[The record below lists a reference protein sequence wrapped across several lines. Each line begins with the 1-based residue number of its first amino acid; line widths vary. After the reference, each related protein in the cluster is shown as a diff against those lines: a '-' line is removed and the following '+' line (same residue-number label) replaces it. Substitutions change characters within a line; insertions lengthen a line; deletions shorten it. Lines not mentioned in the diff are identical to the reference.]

1 MGECSALVAGE
12 IDGVGQSGWDLW
24 LGVRTSFNSV
34 LPHSGVVLGGKRV
47 H

>member
-1 MGECSALVAGE
+1 MGLCAALVAGE

-24 LGVRTSFNSV
+24 LGVRNSFDSV
-34 LPHSGVVLGGKRV
+34 LPHRGMVVGGKRV